1 MTLSFAH
8 SGEFFSALSALIW
21 AFAVIFYRKSGEH
34 VSPVALNLFKNTIA
48 MGLFLLTMVIIGVP
62 FASGNQTT
70 WDWIILLIS
79 GAVGIGIADTVFF
92 ASLNRLGAGRSAIVD
107 CLYSIF
113 VILCSFIYL
122 HEPIGITLLFALVFI
137 LAGIMIGTWKPA
149 RIDLKRDLQQIR
161 YGILL
166 GIIAMLLMAVGIV
179 MAKPI
184 ISTSNPW
191 WACLV
196 RLIGGMGF
204 LLIQVTF
211 KRDRSDIKKCF
222 TPGHIWKFT
231 VPSAVVGTYF
241 ANFFWVVGMK
251 FTFATVAS
259 VFNQMSTIFVLVL
272 ATLFLKEPLTGRKT
286 VAIILG
292 FTGGIIAAF

>member
-8 SGEFFSALSALIW
+8 SGEFFSALSALVW
-21 AFAVIFYRKSGEH
+21 AFAVILYRKSGEH
-34 VSPVALNLFKNTIA
+34 VSPVALNLFKNSIA
-48 MGLFLLTMVIIGVP
+48 LVLFLLTLVIVGVP
-62 FASGNQTT
+62 FVSGNQPV
-70 WDWIILLIS
+70 WDWTVLLLS
-79 GAVGIGIADTVFF
+79 GVLGIGIADSVFF

-107 CLYSIF
+107 CLYSVF
-113 VILCSFIYL
+113 VILTSFVYL
-122 HEPIGITLLFALVFI
+122 HEPIGITLLFALLFI
-137 LAGIMIGTWKPA
+137 VAGIMIGTWKPA
-149 RIDLKRDLQQIR
+149 RIDSKPELQQIR

-166 GIIAMLLMAVGIV
+166 GIVAMFLMAVGIV

-184 ISTSNPW
+184 ISTTNPW

-196 RLIGGMGF
+196 RLLGGMLL
-204 LLIQVTF
+204 LLIQVAF
-211 KRDRSDIKKCF
+211 KRDRSDIVKCF
-222 TPGHIWKFT
+222 KPGPIWKFT

-241 ANFFWVVGMK
+241 ATFFWVVGMK

-259 VFNQMSTIFVLVL
+259 VFNQLSTIFVLVL
-272 ATLFLKEPLTGRKT
+272 ATFFLKEPLTGRKT

>member
-21 AFAVIFYRKSGEH
+21 AFAVILYRKSGEH

-48 MGLFLLTMVIIGVP
+48 LVLFLLTMVVIGVP
-62 FASGNQTT
+62 FVSGNQTT
-70 WDWIILLIS
+70 WDWIVLLIS

-107 CLYSIF
+107 CLYSVF
-113 VILCSFIYL
+113 VILCAFVYL

-137 LAGIMIGTWKPA
+137 VAGIMIGTWKPA
-149 RIDLKRDLQQIR
+149 RIDSKRELQQIR

-184 ISTSNPW
+184 ISTSDPW

-196 RLIGGMGF
+196 RLIGAMGF
-204 LLIQVTF
+204 LLIQAAF

-222 TPGHIWKFT
+222 TPGPSWKFT

-241 ANFFWVVGMK
+241 ATFFWVVGMK